1 MILSMS
7 LVQDSFNSS
16 QQGDLVVLSGN
27 MCVIFIGHL
36 FQLGN
41 HALNV
46 PLDRK
51 SIEAKLHSGPLQSLR
66 LWIPGFWPYCGWLFH
81 RVTMRCD
88 VFLFMIIYIYIYLC
102 YIYISNYVLYKWNSY
117 CIHYVNLC
125 STCGCIY
132 FTVYIYIIY
141 FFFIDLFVCVIEAA
155 DFQRVTSTQQ
165 FPLRWVS
172 ARMGIRKFS
181 FEILS
186 PKLSEIS
193 PWYTHK

>member
-132 FTVYIYIIY
+132 FTVYIYNI
-141 FFFIDLFVCVIEAA
+141 FFLYRFVCVCYRGGRFSTGDLNSAVSPPVSFCKDGNPEIFLRNFIAEA
-155 DFQRVTSTQQ
+155 FRNFTMIH
-165 FPLRWVS
+165 P
-172 ARMGIRKFS
+172 
-181 FEILS
+181 
-186 PKLSEIS
+186 
-193 PWYTHK
+193 